1 MEIHMRTD
9 ITLNTTIGA
18 GFKARIDAELDIDG
32 EVSDVQIFSIATG
45 EDLTSAFDSDSA
57 ERNQA
62 WNAAERFAASMI
74 PTRKVRR
81 AIAANTAAM
90 CHDTPFAFGVAA

>member
-1 MEIHMRTD
+1 MRTD

-18 GFKARIDAELDIDG
+18 EFKVRIDAELDIDG
-32 EVSDVQIFSIATG
+32 EVSNVQIFSIATG
-45 EDLTSAFDSDSA
+45 EDLTNLLDSNSA

-62 WNAAERFAASMI
+62 WNAAERHMLAQ
-74 PTRKVRR
+74 PVTRKARR
-81 AIAANTAAM
+81 AMAANVASM